1 MKKIIYINFLVT
13 LLLLIFTEFFLR
25 YVLKYN
31 VQGISKCILNIDEQF
46 TFNNKNLTTGQVFG
60 ANVYTDMNGFRV
72 PKKSVKKNNEK
83 IFFIGGSVTFGNGVS
98 AEDTFV
104 EKLNQGTDF
113 SVINASVVGS
123 TLENNYKIFSKF
135 YEKNKTKKVFISLA
149 VDDIRNKTIILKRRD
164 TDNDLEQVTF
174 IKKIKSIKVFNNLN
188 SFLRANLVSYVFFKT
203 FFLNTKRQYF
213 LQELVRF
220 KDPEFLNNFSYTL
233 KKFTSNKD
241 KIVFFIIP
249 YAEQVT
255 SEGCKKRDITQEFF
269 ENELNNK
276 NLNFINFKKYFC
288 NKKKNE
294 KLFLKNDHAHLSR
307 NGHELIFNVLKNS
320 LD

>member
-25 YVLKYN
+25 YVLNYN
-31 VQGISKCILNIDEQF
+31 VQGISKNILNIDEQF

-83 IFFIGGSVTFGNGVS
+83 IFFIGGRVTFGNGVS

-135 YEKNKTKKVFISLA
+135 YEKNKTKKLFISLA

-164 TDNDLEQVTF
+164 TDNDL
-174 IKKIKSIKVFNNLN
+174 
-188 SFLRANLVSYVFFKT
+188 
-203 FFLNTKRQYF
+203 
-213 LQELVRF
+213 
-220 KDPEFLNNFSYTL
+220 
-233 KKFTSNKD
+233 
-241 KIVFFIIP
+241 
-249 YAEQVT
+249 
-255 SEGCKKRDITQEFF
+255 
-269 ENELNNK
+269 
-276 NLNFINFKKYFC
+276 
-288 NKKKNE
+288 
-294 KLFLKNDHAHLSR
+294 
-307 NGHELIFNVLKNS
+307 
-320 LD
+320 